1 MTETDSSLNDTRV
14 INFIKEYD
22 DDNDGFVT
30 LDGFL
35 LFYEKA
41 TLNKDEDVWKNLKH
55 AGFRYDLRKVN
66 EL

>member
-41 TLNKDEDVWKNLKH
+41 TLNKDEDVWKNLKN

>member
-14 INFIKEYD
+14 TNFIKEYD

-41 TLNKDEDVWKNLKH
+41 TLNKDEDVWKNLKN